1 MAFIPYKYMKGNP
14 PHMLLPADDAT
25 YTVGQALVFSSG
37 QLATV
42 SNGVGE
48 DIDEGPHFIC
58 MQNKVIETA
67 GDLLEVIKADENI
80 IWESGNDADTST
92 LTPGTKYTISD
103 DGLWVTTTTTKGC
116 FLVLDTAGTGQ
127 YDVCHGIFVDS
138 YNENS

>member
-1 MAFIPYKYMKGNP
+1 MAFKPYVYMKGNP
-14 PHMLLPADDAT
+14 PSMWLPADDAD

-37 QLATV
+37 QLVTV
-42 SNGVGE
+42 SSSVGE

-58 MQNKVIETA
+58 MQTKTIATA

-80 IWESGNDADTST
+80 IWESGNDAGSST

-116 FLVLDTAGTGQ
+116 FLVLDTAGTDQ